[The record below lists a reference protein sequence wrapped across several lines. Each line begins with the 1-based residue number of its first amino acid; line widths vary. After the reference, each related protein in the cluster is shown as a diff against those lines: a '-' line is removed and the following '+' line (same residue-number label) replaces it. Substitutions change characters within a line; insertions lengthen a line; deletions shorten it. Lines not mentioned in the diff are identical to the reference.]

1 MINAKQLYQI
11 ERVSDY
17 TIVVFSM
24 TYINPISYLSTI
36 EKDLGKLDFSG
47 KIIFDLL
54 LSNGN
59 SSNRFV
65 EANVNNSKIDRRS
78 MKVIGHSSL
87 ESSFV
92 KKTRE
97 FYKSHQSILD
107 SSNILLDDEKF
118 NLIYN

>member
-1 MINAKQLYQI
+1 MIDAKQLYEI
-11 ERVSDY
+11 ERFSNH
-17 TIVVFSM
+17 TIIVFSM
-24 TYINPISYLSTI
+24 TYMNPISYLPTI

-65 EANVNNSKIDRRS
+65 EARVNKAKIDRRS
-78 MKVIGHSSL
+78 MKVIGYSSL
-87 ESSFV
+87 EASFI

-97 FYKSHQSILD
+97 FYKSHKSILD
-107 SSNILLDDEKF
+107 NSTILLDEEKF

>member
-1 MINAKQLYQI
+1 MINAKQIYQI
-11 ERVSDY
+11 ERVSTY
-17 TIVVFSM
+17 TIIVFSM
-24 TYINPISYLSTI
+24 TYMNPISYLPTI
-36 EKDLGKLDFSG
+36 EKDLGELDFSG

-65 EANVNNSKIDRRS
+65 EANVNKAKIDRRS
-78 MKVIGHSSL
+78 MKVIRDSSL
-87 ESSFV
+87 DASFI

-97 FYKSHQSILD
+97 FYKFHRSILD
-107 SSNILLDDEKF
+107 SSNILLDEEKF

>member
-1 MINAKQLYQI
+1 MINAKQIYQI
-11 ERVSDY
+11 ERIS
-17 TIVVFSM
+17 TCMIIVFSM
-24 TYINPISYLSTI
+24 TYMNPISYLPTI
-36 EKDLGKLDFSG
+36 EKDLGELNFSG

-65 EANVNNSKIDRRS
+65 EASVNKAKIDRRS

-87 ESSFV
+87 EPSFI
-92 KKTRE
+92 KKTKE

-107 SSNILLDDEKF
+107 NSCILLDEEKF
-118 NLIYN
+118 DLICN